1 MSGSTDSL
9 LLAAFYA
16 AMAVWIGSK
25 VYQRRRERS
34 WTTGVLGAAGALCL
48 VLMLL
53 ALRAFLRR

>member
-1 MSGSTDSL
+1 MAGNTDSL

-16 AMAVWIGSK
+16 AMAIWIGSK

-34 WTTGVLGAAGALCL
+34 WTTSVLGAAGVVCL